1 MPGAAGL
8 GGGYYVVV
16 VVAVE
21 DVALGREVFDAEGG
35 EVGAGQVGV
44 LFAEL
49 AEELDPEDGDGLVVA
64 AGGGVLA
71 ADGEVVG
78 ADAGAHASYCLGFAQ
93 TVHITGAGEDV
104 GGVRPAGLG
113 EGAVFEGGDEGV
125 DGEFLGG

>member
-1 MPGAAGL
+1 VPGAAGL

-21 DVALGREVFDAEGG
+21 DVALGSEVFDAEGG

-64 AGGGVLA
+64 AGGV
-71 ADGEVVG
+71 
-78 ADAGAHASYCLGFAQ
+78 F
-93 TVHITGAGEDV
+93 
-104 GGVRPAGLG
+104 RPPTARL
-113 EGAVFEGGDEGV
+113 
-125 DGEFLGG
+125 